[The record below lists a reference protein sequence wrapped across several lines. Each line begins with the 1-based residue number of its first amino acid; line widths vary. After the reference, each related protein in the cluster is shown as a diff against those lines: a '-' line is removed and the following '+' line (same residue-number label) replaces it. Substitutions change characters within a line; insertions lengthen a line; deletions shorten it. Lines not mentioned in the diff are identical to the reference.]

1 MTNRLTWGETVGSDD
16 NEFTEDNIMDFI
28 PHETNS
34 AKNSSI
40 LNFYIARTTQYAE
53 LTRHASDATVRNFQ
67 ARFLWK
73 LMDEEKE
80 NKSLKGEYFFT

>member
-40 LNFYIARTTQYAE
+40 LNLYT
-53 LTRHASDATVRNFQ
+53 
-67 ARFLWK
+67 
-73 LMDEEKE
+73 
-80 NKSLKGEYFFT
+80 SLVQLSMQN